1 MKRKLLLALLLFSV
15 TTALC
20 ACNGGSYKNNVDVDK
35 LASKALAC
43 IPLATGYLDWDDDSI
58 EYYFGEAEELADCEV
73 YESKDGND
81 HNLFAIFK
89 AKKSGDVNKIKS
101 ACESFIKKY
110 SSDISGSVQ
119 NYAPGEAEKY
129 ENAKVTV
136 YGDYVIVTGLWG
148 NDASAVLGAIE
159 TELKN

>member
-1 MKRKLLLALLLFSV
+1 MKKIFAITLAAIMLI
-15 TTALC
+15 TLC
-20 ACNGGSYKNNVDVDK
+20 ACNGGSYKNNVSVDK

-43 IPLATGYLDWDDDSI
+43 IPLANGYLDWDDDSI

-81 HNLFAIFK
+81 HNLFGIFK

-136 YGDYVIVTGLWG
+136 YGDYVIVTLLSG
-148 NDASAVLGAIE
+148 NDTSAVLGAIE